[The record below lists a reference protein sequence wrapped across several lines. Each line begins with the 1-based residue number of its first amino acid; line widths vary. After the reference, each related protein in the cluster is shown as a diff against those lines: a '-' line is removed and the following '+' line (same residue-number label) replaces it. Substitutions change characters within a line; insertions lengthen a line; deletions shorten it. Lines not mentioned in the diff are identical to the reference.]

1 MEQNGPFEEEPLALA
16 EMYEYQG
23 ADGIL
28 LIDCSA
34 SDEEH
39 EAAIGRCKEIA
50 RNTALT
56 LYMAGNVKRLE
67 DVKKYLYAGAAA
79 VLLDPAL
86 ETDKSVYPEARE
98 RFGAERVRLTPW
110 TAPHPLLPT
119 ATPIAGKNGS
129 WEEGLLPTATPIAGK
144 NGSWEE
150 GLLPT
155 ATPIAEKKQFL
166 GGRKRGFLSFFVP
179 RRKGSGFP
187 WGKAGIETG
196 GNPCDYV

>member
-79 VLLDPAL
+79 VLWILHWKRTRAYTQRPGSGSEQSGSA
-86 ETDKSVYPEARE
+86 
-98 RFGAERVRLTPW
+98 LTPW

-119 ATPIAGKNGS
+119 ANPNS
-129 WEEGLLPTATPIAGK
+129 R
-144 NGSWEE
+144 
-150 GLLPT
+150 
-155 ATPIAEKKQFL
+155 KKRFL
-166 GGRKRGFLSFFVP
+166 GGRITSDSNPNSRKKRFLGGRITSDSNPNSRKKAVP
-179 RRKGSGFP
+179 GRKE
-187 WGKAGIETG
+187 AGIPVFFCAAPERKRISMG
-196 GNPCDYV
+196 